1 VTCSIMRN
9 FLYVFALVVFE
20 CTGASAAANIID
32 ANIVGNYDMKKHTII
47 TGNGSFSGGIINV
60 IGSVLIENGG
70 EIHSNLNICNNCDVS
85 IQNFGVYDAS
95 VTLGSDATITQ
106 IMTNSADVTRL
117 NNIGVNYDVCIRN
130 TPDVLNWN
138 DIVNNT
144 SGSGGQ
150 YTLSDAKIHM
160 DNIIAINDVAL
171 DGIVYVYTDTMPDTD
186 TMVFNNPSGDGTV
199 RVVYN
204 GDDPLHFLEA
214 YKSGGNVFVRVTRST
229 DYARILDNTSN
240 TSNSNNNQQG
250 NILNEL
256 RQESPNDK
264 LIEQLD
270 SAQSIN
276 EINHIIS
283 QSVKFHPI
291 KLMRSIKTI
300 YSHKTLEIMHI
311 DQYDGFGV
319 MPFGFFSNDM
329 SVFGVEPNLHIN
341 ISDNFKM
348 KLFGNI
354 SNLKYSDDINE
365 YSAAVYGFGTD
376 VVYLL
381 PYNNF
386 IRALAGAA
394 FSSFNT
400 GKVFNGN
407 KTTKN
412 PSGFLGYGVTEF
424 GHKFT
429 IGDNNYV
436 SPFVMMGG
444 DYATVLNSKDA
455 DLYAGSG
462 VNVGTVFE
470 IDGLTYSYGLR
481 GVLRTDGS
489 VGGNINMSV
498 WSAMDDAGADFTFGT
513 MYDKTNGLSY
523 HISLNAK
530 FDF

>member
-1 VTCSIMRN
+1 MTCSIMRS
-9 FLYVFALVVFE
+9 FLYVFIIGVFE
-20 CTGASAAANIID
+20 CTGASATTD
-32 ANIVGNYDMKKHTII
+32 IVDNNFVGDYPMERHTII
-47 TGNGSFSGGIINV
+47 TENGSLSGGTINV
-60 IGSVLIENGG
+60 TRSVLIENGG
-70 EIHSNLNICNNCDVS
+70 EIHSDLNICNTCDVH
-85 IQNFGVYDAS
+85 IQNFGVYDAP
-95 VTLGSDATITQ
+95 VTLGSGATITQ
-106 IMTNSADVTRL
+106 VMTNSADVTRL
-117 NNIGVNYDVCIRN
+117 NNIGVNYDVFIKN
-130 TPDVLNWN
+130 TPDVLNWG
-138 DIVNNT
+138 DIMNNT
-144 SGSGGQ
+144 SGAGGQ

-186 TMVFNNPSGDGTV
+186 TMVFGNPSGDGTV

-204 GDDPLHFLEA
+204 RDDPLHFLEA
-214 YKSGGNVFVRVTRST
+214 YKSGGNVFVRVTRSN
-229 DYARILDNTSN
+229 DYARILN
-240 TSNSNNNQQG
+240 NSANNNQRG

-283 QSVKFHPI
+283 KSVKFHPI

-311 DQYDGFGV
+311 DQYDGFGI
-319 MPFGFFSNDM
+319 MPFSFFSNDM
-329 SVFGVEPNLHIN
+329 YAFGVEPNLHIN
-341 ISDNFKM
+341 ISDNFRM

-386 IRALAGAA
+386 IRALGGAA

-407 KTTKN
+407 KTTEN
-412 PSGFLGYGVTEF
+412 PNGFLGYGVTEF

-444 DYATVLNSKDA
+444 DYATVLHGKDT

-470 IDGLTYSYGLR
+470 MDGLKYSYDLR
-481 GVLRTDGS
+481 GVLQTDGR
-489 VGGNINMSV
+489 VGGNIDMSV
-498 WSAMDDAGADFTFGT
+498 WSIMDNVGADFTFGT